1 MIPPAAAD
9 CCRAT
14 TRHGTFARMKIT
26 LAREAP
32 QTLATDWLVVGVS
45 GKKPQSDP
53 VIVKLDRALGGAL
66 VAHMK
71 DESFDAKLGKTLAL
85 DGRARLKAKQLLVVG
100 LGEGAPSIATLRLFG
115 VKAGRA
121 ATSRASLAVVVPNA
135 EPAELAALA
144 DGIVTGAYRYTRYFT
159 GARAPKR
166 QLAKVTLLTDA
177 KVGTAHRQA
186 VTQGQLVGD
195 AVNFARDLVNC
206 PPNDLTATVLAN
218 EASSR
223 AQATGIACKVWD
235 KKGIEKLGMPL
246 LLAVNRGS
254 AEEPRFIHLTYKP
267 KELAAGAPRA
277 VFVGKGL
284 TFDSGGLCIKPSASM
299 IDMKCDMA
307 GAATTIAIVTLAAQ
321 LELPLE
327 VHGIIGSTDNMTGG
341 WAYRPGDVFPSRD
354 GKTVEIINTDAEGRL
369 VLADALAYAREL
381 KPTYLIDHATLTGA
395 CTVALGGYR
404 AGLFANDVEL
414 LERYKRA
421 AERCGENFWQ
431 LPLDEDLKDELK
443 SSIADLKHTGSRLGG
458 AITAA
463 LFLREFVGDSRWAH
477 LDIAGPAFM
486 EKPSSTMPKGGTGFG
501 VLTALEFLRGLAEA
515 PPA

>member
-1 MIPPAAAD
+1 
-9 CCRAT
+9 
-14 TRHGTFARMKIT
+14 MKIT

-32 QTLATDWLVVGVS
+32 PSVAADWLVVGVW
-45 GKKPQSDP
+45 GKKPQTDP
-53 VIVKLDRALGGAL
+53 VIVKIDRALGGAL
-66 VAHMK
+66 TAQMK
-71 DESFDAKLGKTLAL
+71 EESFDAKIGKAISL
-85 DGRARLKAKQLLVVG
+85 DGRGRFKAKQLLVVG
-100 LGEGAPSIATLRLFG
+100 LGDSQPSLATLRLFG

-121 ATSRASLAVVVPNA
+121 AMSRNSLSVVIPNA
-135 EPAELAALA
+135 EPAALEA
-144 DGIVTGAYRYTRYFT
+144 LTDGIVTGAYRYTRYLT
-159 GARAPKR
+159 GSRVPKR

-177 KVGTAHRQA
+177 KIGSEHRTAVA
-186 VTQGQLVGD
+186 NGQLVGD

-218 EASSR
+218 EASKRS
-223 AQATGIACKVWD
+223 ADAGAACKVWD

-254 AEEPRFIHLTYKP
+254 AEEPRFIHITYKP
-267 KELAAGAPRA
+267 KSPAADAPRA
-277 VFVGKGL
+277 IFVGKGL

-299 IDMKCDMA
+299 LDMKCDMA

-321 LELPLE
+321 LGLPLE
-327 VHGIIGSTDNMTGG
+327 VHGIVGSTDNMTGG

-395 CTVALGGYR
+395 CTVALGAYR
-404 AGLFANDVEL
+404 AGLFANDNEL
-414 LERYKRA
+414 LERYKSA
-421 AERCGENFWQ
+421 AEACGEHYWA

-477 LDIAGPAFM
+477 LDIAGPAFL
-486 EKPSSTMPKGGTGFG
+486 EKPSGIMPKGGTGFG
-501 VLTALEFLRGLAEA
+501 VLTGLEFLRGLTK
-515 PPA
+515 

>member
-1 MIPPAAAD
+1 
-9 CCRAT
+9 
-14 TRHGTFARMKIT
+14 MKIT

-32 QTLATDWLVVGVS
+32 QTVATDWLVVGVS
-45 GKKPQSDP
+45 GKKPQLDP

-66 VAHMK
+66 VASMK
-71 DESFDAKLGKTLAL
+71 EDSFDAKLGKTLAL

-100 LGEGAPSIATLRLFG
+100 LGETAPSIPTLRLLG

-121 ATSRASLAVVVPNA
+121 GMSRASLTVVIPNA
-135 EPAELAALA
+135 DPAAISALT

-159 GARAPKR
+159 GPRVPKR
-166 QLAKVTLLTDA
+166 QLTKVTLLTDA
-177 KVGTAHRQA
+177 KLSSEHRQA

-218 EASSR
+218 EATQR
-223 AQATGIACKVWD
+223 AQAAGIACKVWD
-235 KKGIEKLGMPL
+235 KKAIEKLGMPL

-254 AEEPRFIHLTYKP
+254 TEEPRFIHITYKP
-267 KELAAGAPRA
+267 KQLPPDAPRA

-299 IDMKCDMA
+299 LDMKCDMA
-307 GAATTIAIVTLAAQ
+307 GAATTIALVTLAAQ
-321 LELPLE
+321 LQLPLE
-327 VHGIIGSTDNMTGG
+327 VHGIVGSTDNMTGG
-341 WAYRPGDVFPSRD
+341 WAYRPGDVFASRH

-369 VLADALAYAREL
+369 VLADALAYATEL
-381 KPTYLIDHATLTGA
+381 KPTFLIDHATLTGA

-404 AGLFANDVEL
+404 AGMFSNDAEL

-421 AERCGENFWQ
+421 AEQCGENFWP

-463 LFLREFVGDSRWAH
+463 LFLREFVGDTRWAH
-477 LDIAGPAFM
+477 LDIAGPAFL
-486 EKPSSTMPKGGTGFG
+486 EKPMSTMPKGGTGFG
-501 VLTALEFLRGLAEA
+501 VLTALEFLRGLVETPTPSARE
-515 PPA
+515 

>member
-1 MIPPAAAD
+1 
-9 CCRAT
+9 
-14 TRHGTFARMKIT
+14 MKIT

-32 QTLATDWLVVGVS
+32 ASVAADWLVVGVW
-45 GKKPQSDP
+45 GKKPQTDP
-53 VIVKLDRALGGAL
+53 VITKIDRALGGAL
-66 VAHMK
+66 TAQMK
-71 DESFDAKLGKTLAL
+71 DESFDAKIGKAISL
-85 DGRARLKAKQLLVVG
+85 DGRGRFKPKQLLVVG
-100 LGEGAPSIATLRLFG
+100 LGDSQPSHATLRLFG

-121 ATSRASLAVVVPNA
+121 AMSRASLAVVIPDA
-135 EPAELAALA
+135 EPAALEA
-144 DGIVTGAYRYTRYFT
+144 LTDGIVTGAYRYTRYLT
-159 GARAPKR
+159 GSRVPKR
-166 QLAKVTLLTDA
+166 QLSKVTLLTDA
-177 KVGTAHRQA
+177 KIGADHRAA
-186 VTQGQLVGD
+186 VAQGQLIGD

-218 EASSR
+218 EASKRSQD
-223 AQATGIACKVWD
+223 AGITCKVWD

-254 AEEPRFIHLTYKP
+254 TEEPRFIHITYKP
-267 KELAAGAPRA
+267 KQLPADAPRA

-299 IDMKCDMA
+299 LDMKCDMA

-321 LELPLE
+321 LGLPLE
-327 VHGIIGSTDNMTGG
+327 VHGLVGSTDNMTGG

-369 VLADALAYAREL
+369 VLADVLAYAREL

-395 CTVALGGYR
+395 CTVALGAYR
-404 AGLFANDVEL
+404 AGMFANDDEL
-414 LERYKRA
+414 LQRYKRA
-421 AERCGENFWQ
+421 AEACGENFWA

-477 LDIAGPAFM
+477 LDIAGPAFL
-486 EKPSSTMPKGGTGFG
+486 EKPSGIMPKGGTGFG
-501 VLTALEFLRGLAEA
+501 VLTGLEFLRGLTR
-515 PPA
+515 